1 MRTDTYKISLILL
14 AASLVSSAG
23 LLPAMAK
30 SAANPAPLAPAA
42 TTTTVKTV
50 VKKTVATRGPLWSRG
65 IKTPYRSW
73 IPLNKPTEVLLCVHG
88 LGFSSASFS
97 QFGRVMA
104 GHGFAV
110 YALDV
115 RGFGQ
120 WMNRKGEAEVD
131 FEACLSDVEA
141 ALKVLRKTYPG
152 VPIIM
157 VGESMGGAIALA
169 ANSRHPEL
177 VDGLISCVP
186 SSDRY
191 AKISSEVVIGAHY
204 LRDADKPVD
213 LTPEVV
219 DRVTDDPAL
228 RAKMESEPL
237 NRMKITP
244 KELKQFEAFMKGN
257 NDAAK
262 LIEKTPVL
270 MMAGFKD
277 RLVKPEGTIELFNDL
292 STSDKLLMIV
302 GDGEHLL
309 LEENQLKN
317 QTALLLTDW
326 IRTEG
331 ADHKPAR

>member
-1 MRTDTYKISLILL
+1 MSNVGTKKVVALVASLL
-14 AASLVSSAG
+14 ASSTSLLAIPALAAGPAVS
-23 LLPAMAK
+23 K
-30 SAANPAPLAPAA
+30 
-42 TTTTVKTV
+42 TTTTTKTVTTKTV
-50 VKKTVATRGPLWSRG
+50 VQKLPVWSRA

-73 IPLNKPTEVLLCVHG
+73 IPLNKPSEVLLCVHG
-88 LGFSSASFS
+88 LGFSSASFA

-120 WMNRKGEAEVD
+120 WMHKKGEEEVD
-131 FEACLSDVEA
+131 FEACLNDVEE
-141 ALKVLRKTYPG
+141 ALKVLRKQYPG
-152 VPIIM
+152 TPIIM

-177 VDGLISCVP
+177 VDGLISSVP

-191 AKISSEVVIGAHY
+191 AKASSEIVVGAHY
-204 LRDADKPVD
+204 LRDENKPMD
-213 LTPEVV
+213 MSTEVV
-219 DRVTDDPAL
+219 DRITDDPNL

-244 KELKQFEAFMKGN
+244 KELKQFDTFMKGN
-257 NDAAK
+257 HDAAK

-270 MMAGFKD
+270 MLAGFKD
-277 RLVKPEGTIELFNDL
+277 KLVKPEGTIELFNDL
-292 STSDKLLMIV
+292 STNDKLLLIV

-309 LEENQLKN
+309 LEENQLHN
-317 QTALLLTDW
+317 QLALLLTDW
-326 IRTEG
+326 LHTEG
-331 ADHKPAR
+331 QGKKLAR

>member
-1 MRTDTYKISLILL
+1 MRTNTFKISLTL
-14 AASLVSSAG
+14 AIAG
-23 LLPAMAK
+23 LVGTVGTWPALAK
-30 SAANPAPLAPAA
+30 SAATATT
-42 TTTTVKTV
+42 TTTTVKTEA
-50 VKKTVATRGPLWSRG
+50 KKTTTVFKGPAWSKG

-88 LGFSSASFS
+88 LGFSSASYS

-120 WMNRKGEAEVD
+120 WMNKKGEAEVD
-131 FEACLSDVEA
+131 FEACLNDVEA
-141 ALKVLRKTYPG
+141 ALKVLRKAYPG

-157 VGESMGGAIALA
+157 IGESMGGAIALA
-169 ANSRHPEL
+169 TNSRHPDL
-177 VDGLISCVP
+177 VDGLISSVP

-191 AKISSEVVIGAHY
+191 AKYSSELVIGAHY
-204 LRDADKPVD
+204 LADANKPVD

-244 KELKQFEAFMKGN
+244 KELKQFDSFMKGN

-277 RLVKPEGTIELFNDL
+277 KLVKPEGTIELFNDL
-292 STSDKLLMIV
+292 STSDKLLLIV

-309 LEENQLKN
+309 LEENQLKS
-317 QTALLLTDW
+317 QLALLLTDW

-331 ADHKPAR
+331 ASHRTAR

>member
-1 MRTDTYKISLILL
+1 MRIDTFKISLTLL
-14 AASLVSSAG
+14 AASLAFSSSFCCSVG
-23 LLPAMAK
+23 
-30 SAANPAPLAPAA
+30 AANAAPAKKVIA
-42 TTTTVKTV
+42 VKSPV
-50 VKKTVATRGPLWSRG
+50 WARG

-73 IPLNKPTEVLLCVHG
+73 IPVNKPQEVLLCVHG

-115 RGFGQ
+115 RGFGE
-120 WMNRKGEAEVD
+120 WMHRKGEAQVD

-141 ALKVLRKTYPG
+141 ALRVLRKTYPG
-152 VPIIM
+152 VPIVM

-169 ANSRHPEL
+169 ASSRHPDL
-177 VDGLISCVP
+177 VDALISCVP

-191 AKISSEVVIGAHY
+191 AKTSSELVIGAHY
-204 LRDADKPVD
+204 LADADKPVD
-213 LTPEVV
+213 MTPEVV
-219 DRVTDDPAL
+219 DRITDDPAL

-244 KELKQFEAFMKGN
+244 KELKQFESFMKGN

-262 LIEKTPVL
+262 LVEKMPVL
-270 MMAGFKD
+270 MLAGFKD
-277 RLVKPEGTIELFNDL
+277 KLVKPEGTIELFNDL
-292 STSDKLLMIV
+292 STPDKLLLIV

-309 LEENQLKN
+309 LEENQLKH
-317 QTALLLTDW
+317 QLALLLTDW

-331 ADHKPAR
+331 TAHKPAR

>member
-1 MRTDTYKISLILL
+1 MAALL
-14 AASLVSSAG
+14 AGSGTISV
-23 LLPAMAK
+23 LPAL
-30 SAANPAPLAPAA
+30 AAGGKTVSV
-42 TTTTVKTV
+42 TTTRTTTQKAPT
-50 VKKTVATRGPLWSRG
+50 WSRG

-73 IPLNKPTEVLLCVHG
+73 IPVNKPQDVLLCVHG

-97 QFGRVMA
+97 QFGKVMA

-120 WMNRKGEAEVD
+120 WMNKKGHEEVD
-131 FEACLSDVEA
+131 FEACLNDVEA
-141 ALKVLRKTYPG
+141 ALKVLRKQYPG

-169 ANSRHPEL
+169 ANSRHPDL
-177 VDGLISCVP
+177 VDGLISSVP

-191 AKISSEVVIGAHY
+191 AKLSSEIVVGAHY
-204 LRDADKPVD
+204 VENSNKPMD

-219 DRVTDDPAL
+219 DRITDDPNL
-228 RAKMESEPL
+228 RAKMEAEPL
-237 NRMKITP
+237 NRMQLSP
-244 KELKQFEAFMKGN
+244 KELKQFDTFMKGN

-270 MMAGFKD
+270 MLAGFKD
-277 RLVKPEGTIELFNDL
+277 KLVKPEGTIELFNNL
-292 STSDKLLMIV
+292 STDDKLLMIV

-309 LEENQLKN
+309 LEENQLKY
-317 QTALLLTDW
+317 QLALMLTDW

-331 ADHKPAR
+331 KDHVPAKTP